1 MTQYLY
7 LIFFPPEP
15 RRWYT
20 RCHRAILW
28 MSALW
33 EPTLI
38 RKVWSFN
45 WKNMPWQE
53 SSRFE
58 DYWVCQYQCESLL
71 YKNMRWIKKSVFNL
85 NCSSVLHVFK
95 LSIDYEELWKETN
108 QIPAFIIRCQG
119 PNFSYIDLWWLRNF
133 DFNFINHSNLK
144 EDIWEL
150 VSKRKLQLSYPRKH
164 FTFRPPNTF
173 LRKNNV
179 SSRNLK
185 LPTRKH

>member
-7 LIFFPPEP
+7 FLFQREITEHSWFFFPPGP
-15 RRWYT
+15 RKWYT

-28 MSALW
+28 IFALW
-33 EPTLI
+33 KPTLI

-108 QIPAFIIRCQG
+108 QIPAFIIRCLQRVRKVR
-119 PNFSYIDLWWLRNF
+119 FTVVKAQIFLTLTYDDYIILISTL
-133 DFNFINHSNLK
+133 
-144 EDIWEL
+144 
-150 VSKRKLQLSYPRKH
+150 
-164 FTFRPPNTF
+164 
-173 LRKNNV
+173 
-179 SSRNLK
+179 
-185 LPTRKH
+185 